1 MKERKYAKF
10 IWAGIV
16 LAVLFMVWPFN
27 KKNDSLPVDV
37 KKEIRRAD
45 SIRVIIDKR
54 KDTREQIDAR
64 ILEIQNLKD
73 SVNRLRVIIKDYE
86 LKIKQYNEK
95 ANNVSKLSANE
106 LVKFLTERYK
116 DSVPTKRR

>member
-95 ANNVSKLSANE
+95 ANNVSKLSEIGRAH
-106 LVKFLTERYK
+106 V
-116 DSVPTKRR
+116 